1 MTEQLRAL
9 AASAEDKS
17 LVSALTLSSSQSSA
31 APVPGDAVP
40 SPGLHKHLYEYSV
53 FTYFEATYIY
63 IK

>member
-9 AASAEDKS
+9 AAPAEDKS
-17 LVSALTLSSSQSSA
+17 LVPALTMGNSQSPTA
-31 APVPGDAVP
+31 LVPRDAMP

-63 IK
+63 VK

>member
-1 MTEQLRAL
+1 MTELLQAL
-9 AASAEDKS
+9 TAPAEDKS
-17 LVSALTLSSSQSSA
+17 LVPALTLGSSQSPA
-31 APVPGDAVP
+31 APVPGNAMP